1 MNQSAYLGL
10 LQAGTVSDQD
20 DSRMRF
26 LVAILLGALILGLG
40 YTYSQENAAPI
51 YLTAPVE
58 RGAVSTL
65 VKANGTVEAVVS
77 VDVSSQLSGRIAEV
91 FVGFN
96 DAIKAGQPIAQLDQE
111 IFAARVS
118 EAKAAL
124 RVANAATQ
132 VEKAALERAKVAVAN
147 AQTAKKQAEAQSA
160 AIRARQDELERD
172 FQRKFE
178 LKRTGSG
185 TERDL
190 SQAHAQREAGAAD
203 LSASL
208 EQIQMKAQAIAIA
221 DAEKNMAEANLENA
235 QAVVEQRQATLD
247 QARVDLDRTV
257 LRAPIDGI
265 IIKRDVNPGQ
275 TVAVSLE
282 AKTLF
287 KIANDLRQMEV
298 HGKID
303 EADVGQLKAGQAA
316 RFTVDA
322 YPDRTFSGQVLQIR
336 KAPEVVQN
344 VVTYTA
350 IISAPNP
357 DLVLL
362 PGMTAQLRI
371 VVSDTG
377 EVLKIPSQALRF
389 RPSGSDSPSDRQNA
403 KQTASSEASATVWLV
418 GEDGRPNPAAVRLG
432 PSDDNSTALL
442 EGRLS
447 EGQQVI
453 VGVANSP
460 KQRGYFGLRL
470 GF

>member
-1 MNQSAYLGL
+1 
-10 LQAGTVSDQD
+10 
-20 DSRMRF
+20 MRF
-26 LVAILLGALILGLG
+26 AVVTALFCPLILGLG
-40 YTYSQENAAPI
+40 YTYGQHSSPPTF
-51 YLTAPVE
+51 LTAPIE
-58 RGAVSTL
+58 RGNIATL
-65 VKANGTVEAVVS
+65 VKASGTVEAVVS

-91 FVGFN
+91 FVSFN
-96 DAIKAGQPIAQLDQE
+96 DNIKAGQPIAQIDPE

-118 EAKAAL
+118 EARAALNVGTAAAHVQKAA
-124 RVANAATQ
+124 V
-132 VEKAALERAKVAVAN
+132 ERAKVAVLN
-147 AQTAKKQAEAQSA
+147 ARTGKKLAEAQSA
-160 AIRARQDELERD
+160 ATKARQDELEKD
-172 FQRKFE
+172 LQRKLE
-178 LKRTGSG
+178 LARTGSV
-185 TERDL
+185 TEREL
-190 SQAHAQREAGAAD
+190 SQVRAQRDAGAAD
-203 LSASL
+203 LRASL
-208 EQIQMKAQAIAIA
+208 EQIQMRDEAIAIA
-221 DAEKNMAEANLENA
+221 EAEQHMAEANLENA
-235 QAVVEQRQATLD
+235 LAIVEQREAALD
-247 QARVDLDRTV
+247 QTRLDLDRTL

-287 KIANDLRQMEV
+287 KIANDLREMEV

-303 EADVGQLKAGQAA
+303 EADVGKLKVGQTAQ
-316 RFTVDA
+316 FTVDA
-322 YPDRTFSGQVLQIR
+322 YPDRTFEGQVLQIR
-336 KAPEVVQN
+336 KSPEVVQN

-357 DLVLL
+357 DLLLL

-371 VVSDTG
+371 AVSGTGDT
-377 EVLKIPSQALRF
+377 LKIPSQALRF
-389 RPSGSDSPSDRQNA
+389 RPNGGGLAADRQNA

-447 EGQQVI
+447 EGQQLI
-453 VGVANSP
+453 VGVGNSQ